1 MTSQTNPTQTKLSG
15 NDQLRQLLDTNFMAS
30 ILNFCTKINHSYF
43 LAIISTDTS
52 TDIRTDISTNILTDI
67 STDIT
72 TDILTNITTDIATD
86 IAHYIATDFQL
97 ILKLAF

>member
-1 MTSQTNPTQTKLSG
+1 
-15 NDQLRQLLDTNFMAS
+15 MAA

-72 TDILTNITTDIATD
+72 TDILTDITTDIATD
-86 IAHYIATDFQL
+86 IANYIPTDFQL
-97 ILKLAF
+97 ILKLAFNGYYNCFFYYYF